1 MLDRQSKLLWF
12 RRIDPCCIMCFKML
26 VSIPAF
32 QNTGFNHLA
41 IVQLANWLM
50 GFQKTKKSPLFL
62 IGSGIFRSCMINFL
76 TSNPLSSNSL
86 YIDLP
91 GFMPTFG
98 ILVSWTVKTQFSL
111 GKLACISDLNG
122 IAPMTYRLMIMLQG

>member
-1 MLDRQSKLLWF
+1 
-12 RRIDPCCIMCFKML
+12 ML

-50 GFQKTKKSPLFL
+50 GFQKTKNFPPIL

-76 TSNPLSSNSL
+76 TSNPLSSNSV

-91 GFMPTFG
+91 GSMPTFG
-98 ILVSWTVKTQFSL
+98 NLVSLTVKTKFRL

-122 IAPMTYRLMIMLQG
+122 IAPMTYKLMIMLQG

>member
-1 MLDRQSKLLWF
+1 
-12 RRIDPCCIMCFKML
+12 
-26 VSIPAF
+26 
-32 QNTGFNHLA
+32 
-41 IVQLANWLM
+41 
-50 GFQKTKKSPLFL
+50 
-62 IGSGIFRSCMINFL
+62 MINFL

-111 GKLACISDLNG
+111 GKLVCISDLNG
-122 IAPMTYRLMIMLQG
+122 IAPMTYRLMINVTRLVTFIQSAIQSIEIGPIICNLYWQGKENA